1 MSDKAFRNRLPRL
14 SRVTRSTADDAIAL
28 HAPLEMLLLTE
39 FATTKLAEL
48 EESVRQ
54 LEDDDLSLS
63 EFVSMVS
70 TDIEACRLRRGKL
83 CHLQRCIFQRI
94 YERIYKHK
102 HEHIY
107 NIQTYLPMNVRTNPY
122 ERVYKRIYKSI
133 YRRIHN
139 VSTNVSTN
147 VRRMVGVLQ

>member
-1 MSDKAFRNRLPRL
+1 
-14 SRVTRSTADDAIAL
+14 
-28 HAPLEMLLLTE
+28 MLLLTE
-39 FATTKLAEL
+39 FATTKLAEP

-107 NIQTYLPMNVRTNPY
+107 NIQTYVPMNVRTNPY

-133 YRRIHN
+133 YRRIYN